1 MLKNKPYQYSFI
13 WDGIYINQMLLR
25 IHFEIV
31 SFECLFSVYAIKMS
45 VTELCL
51 TLEIPECQA
60 VGHTSVTFPNVFN
73 HYSIEDAMSYF
84 NSFKGKS
91 CSASSMYFL
100 CNILFPKC
108 DPATGRMT
116 YACQDHCNGRY
127 NIPFLL
133 SFFLFFFFYI
143 FLSWRW
149 ERGGGEYMGL
159 V

>member
-1 MLKNKPYQYSFI
+1 
-13 WDGIYINQMLLR
+13 
-25 IHFEIV
+25 
-31 SFECLFSVYAIKMS
+31 MS

-127 NIPFLL
+127 NIPFLH
-133 SFFLFFFFYI
+133 SFFLFFFTFFYLGDGKEDEGNI
-143 FLSWRW
+143 WAKSNLWS
-149 ERGGGEYMGL
+149 GL
-159 V
+159 KFKRSEMQNGQTFAICAIEVHFCNMKH

>member
-1 MLKNKPYQYSFI
+1 
-13 WDGIYINQMLLR
+13 
-25 IHFEIV
+25 
-31 SFECLFSVYAIKMS
+31 MS

-133 SFFLFFFFYI
+133 SFFSFFFTFFYLGDGKEEEGNI
-143 FLSWRW
+143 WA
-149 ERGGGEYMGL
+149 
-159 V
+159 

>member
-1 MLKNKPYQYSFI
+1 
-13 WDGIYINQMLLR
+13 
-25 IHFEIV
+25 
-31 SFECLFSVYAIKMS
+31 MS

-133 SFFLFFFFYI
+133 SFFFTFFYLGDGKEEEGNI
-143 FLSWRW
+143 WAKSNLWS
-149 ERGGGEYMGL
+149 GL
-159 V
+159 KFKSSEMQNGQTFAICAIEVHFCNMKH